1 MNNTVRTYETRNNT
15 YHLIRTVK
23 TTYEQQQ
30 ERKAELKYMLVQK
43 SIGLLVLIF
52 SILVSTLLNDPEING
67 FLLLIF
73 LPIGLMLLITKQH
86 VLNISE
92 EE

>member
-1 MNNTVRTYETRNNT
+1 MNTKIITHETRNNT
-15 YHLIRTVK
+15 FHLIRTSK

-30 ERKAELKYMLVQK
+30 ERKAELKYMLVQR

-52 SILVSTLLNDPEING
+52 SILVSKILNDPEING

-73 LPIGLMLLITKQH
+73 LPIGAMLLLTKQH